1 MEHMYIVT
9 VKDLCLPSPLSSS
22 IIFIHGP
29 WLNSCC
35 VSAEQGRSI
44 LATANLYKE
53 EEEGEEE
60 KEKEDEGEEEE
71 EEEEEEEWW

>member
-1 MEHMYIVT
+1 MEHVCIVT
-9 VKDLCLPSPLSSS
+9 MNNLCLSSPLSSS

-35 VSAEQGRSI
+35 VSAEQGRSV
-44 LATANLYKE
+44 LATANLYTEKEEKEEEEE

-60 KEKEDEGEEEE
+60 R
-71 EEEEEEEWW
+71 W